1 MEGEVFGEFLGKL
14 IKLSLT
20 LEMKF
25 KSNEGLQML
34 MIDYFYFTKK
44 RFNYV
49 FALRTVSSF
58 TSVSFPYST

>member
-44 RFNYV
+44 RFNCV